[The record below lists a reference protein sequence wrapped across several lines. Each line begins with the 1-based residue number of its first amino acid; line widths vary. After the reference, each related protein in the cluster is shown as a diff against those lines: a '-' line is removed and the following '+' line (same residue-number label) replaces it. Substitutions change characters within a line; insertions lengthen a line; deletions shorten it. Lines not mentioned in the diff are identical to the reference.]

1 VSKKVD
7 YAKKKKNK
15 DQIKFFKKLIILIY
29 GDLWESLEWILN
41 SKNSLGPSFLY
52 NYNFVI

>member
-1 VSKKVD
+1 MQ
-7 YAKKKKNK
+7 KKKNK